1 MVMEFTTQLASA
13 WGSGVL
19 ALQVSSPKCGL
30 VAYLLPRAGGC
41 YSLSFALNRFSWD
54 RKTLKALEKKEEM
67 ILDNQLVA
75 EVAARKIINSY
86 IQKGKY
92 LLED

>member
-1 MVMEFTTQLASA
+1 MEFTTQLASA
-13 WGSGVL
+13 WGSVTQ

-30 VAYLLPRAGGC
+30 VAYLLPRAGGR
-41 YSLSFALNRFSWD
+41 YSLSFALNRFCWD
-54 RKTLKALEKKEEM
+54 SKTLKALEKKEDM

-75 EVAARKIINSY
+75 EVAARKIISTY
-86 IQKGKY
+86 IKKGKY